1 MNSVPPD
8 QLCKNAKKIKM
19 NCHGEKYKL
28 DLTLQKNINS
38 RWVDSLDKEKKLIL
52 KENIKIA
59 L

>member
-1 MNSVPPD
+1 M
-8 QLCKNAKKIKM
+8 LKLRT
-19 NCHGEKYKL
+19 CHGEKYKL

>member
-1 MNSVPPD
+1 M
-8 QLCKNAKKIKM
+8 LKLRT
-19 NCHGEKYKL
+19 CHREKYKL